1 MADSLSLLRQFT
13 IEGKNIEE
21 REDQIIF
28 NEFSWNKDSLTNF
41 ISYSAERK
49 EKEYYSLGCLLYFLK
64 NENLSHPK
72 YVQQAAGD
80 KVSVVRR
87 PDRRTLLE
95 YLHGKDTQYPKSI
108 DKTARLEMPTH
119 VKRTAEDKIDHIGPA
134 AKKAKIDTK
143 ASQQQIEQRLAE
155 KLKAPQNAQ
164 LSINSSN
171 FKDLSDKL
179 DKEKL
184 AAIRAKII
192 AQRRTRIKPED
203 EDAKATSLG
212 GFLESRGEGGSVFR
226 NEKQWRTR
234 TTILQSTGKN
244 FSKSI
249 MAILSSVKAREEGKV
264 VGGKPP
270 QQTPRPGAPTPMPPP
285 SQPQPRTLPNYNRYD
300 QEQFHA
306 KNAHGFNI
314 ETTGTFS
321 GMTLRSVTEGPTGN
335 QGPGQQRPG
344 KQPPPQPNSK
354 NSNGVVKSIPPSIS
368 SPNTPN
374 SGGKRASRTP
384 IIVISAAPKSLITM
398 FNAKEILQDL
408 TFKSSEEM
416 RRGGKRE
423 NELLITRRKEG
434 GLTVPYRVID
444 NPSKLSAGDWD
455 RVVAVFVMGQVWQ
468 FKGWPWDGNPTVI
481 FSKICGF
488 HLKWDEMVL
497 EKNVANWAVNTIQ
510 LSRTKRHL
518 DRARLMV
525 FWEILDRY
533 MNNNKPHLRF

>member
-13 IEGKNIEE
+13 IDEKHIDE
-21 REDQIIF
+21 RDDQIIF
-28 NEFSWNKDSLTNF
+28 NEFAWNKDSLTNF
-41 ISYSAERK
+41 ISYSAEKK

-64 NENLSHPK
+64 HEHLSHPK

-80 KVSVVRR
+80 KISVVRR
-87 PDRRTLLE
+87 PDRKTLLD
-95 YLHGKDTQYPKSI
+95 YLHGKTEGKDVKGI

-119 VKRTAEDKIDHIGPA
+119 VKRTAEDKLDHASG
-134 AKKAKIDTK
+134 AKKTKLDSK

-203 EDAKATSLG
+203 EDAKAPSLG
-212 GFLESRGEGGSVFR
+212 GFLESRGDSSSVFR

-234 TTILQSTGKN
+234 TTILQSTGKT

-249 MAILSSVKAREEGKV
+249 TAILSSVKAREEGKV
-264 VGGKPP
+264 VGGRPP
-270 QQTPRPGAPTPMPPP
+270 QQTPRPGAPTPIIPP
-285 SQPQPRTLPNYNRYD
+285 SQPQPRSLPNYNRYD
-300 QEQFHA
+300 QEQFHGKA
-306 KNAHGFNI
+306 AHGFNI

-321 GMTLRSVTEGPTGN
+321 GMTLRNVTEGVN
-335 QGPGQQRPG
+335 QSGQNRN
-344 KQPPPQPNSK
+344 KQPQTQPNAK
-354 NSNGVVKSIPPSIS
+354 NSNGALVKSIPPSIAS
-368 SPNTPN
+368 NNTPN
-374 SGGKRASRTP
+374 SGGKRTSRTP
-384 IIVISAAPKSLITM
+384 IIIISAAPKSLITM
-398 FNAKEILQDL
+398 YNAKEVLQDL
-408 TFKSSEEM
+408 RFVSNEEM
-416 RRGGKRE
+416 RKGGKRE

-444 NPSKLSAGDWD
+444 NPNKLTPGDWD
-455 RVVAVFVMGQVWQ
+455 RVVAVFVMGQAWQ
-468 FKGWPWDGNPTVI
+468 FKGWPYDGNPTVI

-488 HLKWDEMVL
+488 HIKWDEMVT
-497 EKNVANWAVNTIQ
+497 EKNIANWAVNIIQ

-525 FWEILDRY
+525 FWEILDKY
-533 MNNNKPHLRF
+533 MINNKPHLRF

>member
-13 IEGKNIEE
+13 IEGKHIEE
-21 REDQIIF
+21 RDDQIIF

-72 YVQQAAGD
+72 YVQQSAAD
-80 KVSVVRR
+80 KVPVVRR

-95 YLHGKDTQYPKSI
+95 YLHGKDTQHPKSI

-119 VKRTAEDKIDHIGPA
+119 VKRTADDQIIGPA
-134 AKKAKIDTK
+134 AKKTKLDAK

-179 DKEKL
+179 NADKL

-203 EDAKATSLG
+203 EDAKAPSLG
-212 GFLESRGEGGSVFR
+212 AFLESRGEGSSIFR

-234 TTILQSTGKN
+234 TTILQSTGKT
-244 FSKSI
+244 FSKTI
-249 MAILSSVKAREEGKV
+249 TAILSSVKAREEGKV

-270 QQTPRPGAPTPMPPP
+270 QLTPRPGAPTPIIP
-285 SQPQPRTLPNYNRYD
+285 SQTQPRTLPNYNRYD
-300 QEQFHA
+300 QEQFHG
-306 KNAHGFNI
+306 KNQTHGFNI

-321 GMTLRSVTEGPTGN
+321 GMTLRNVTEGVN
-335 QGPGQQRPG
+335 QGAGQQRPG
-344 KQPPPQPNSK
+344 KQPPPQPNK
-354 NSNGVVKSIPPSIS
+354 NSNGVVKSGGIPPSIA

-374 SGGKRASRTP
+374 SGGKRVSRTP

-408 TFKSSEEM
+408 RFVSSDEM

-444 NPSKLSAGDWD
+444 NPSKLTPADWD

-497 EKNVANWAVNTIQ
+497 EKNIANWSVNTIQ

-525 FWEILDRY
+525 FWEVLDRY
-533 MNNNKPHLRF
+533 LVNNKPHLRF